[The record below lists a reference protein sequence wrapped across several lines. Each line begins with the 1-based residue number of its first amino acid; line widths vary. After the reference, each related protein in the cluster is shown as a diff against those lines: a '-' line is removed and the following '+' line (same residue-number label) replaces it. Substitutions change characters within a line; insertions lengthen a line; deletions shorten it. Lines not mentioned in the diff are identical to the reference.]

1 MKPLLF
7 ICFFTA
13 IFFEK
18 TAYSQDTLQ
27 FEYLINKH
35 RVEKAAEFKNPD
47 TSPLTSKQIK
57 EFSNLEYFS
66 TDKNYKVDA
75 IYTRIKNQ
83 KSFKMKTS
91 TERLPEYLK
100 YGEITF
106 VLNKKTFILSVYQ
119 NLELLNKKGYE
130 DYLFIPFTDDTNGEE
145 TYGGGR
151 YIDFKI
157 PENSTIILDFNLCYN
172 PYCAYNHDYSCP
184 IPPKENYLPIKIY
197 AGEKKFEK

>member
-1 MKPLLF
+1 MNNL
-7 ICFFTA
+7 
-13 IFFEK
+13 
-18 TAYSQDTLQ
+18 YSQDSLQ
-27 FEYLINKH
+27 YEFLINKH
-35 RVEKAAEFKNPD
+35 REEKAAEFKNPD

-66 TDKNYKVDA
+66 TDKSYKVDA

-106 VLNKKTFILSVYQ
+106 VLNNKTFILSVYQ

-130 DYLFIPFTDDTNGEE
+130 DYLFIPFTDDTNGDE

-157 PENSTIILDFNLCYN
+157 SENETIILDFNLCYN